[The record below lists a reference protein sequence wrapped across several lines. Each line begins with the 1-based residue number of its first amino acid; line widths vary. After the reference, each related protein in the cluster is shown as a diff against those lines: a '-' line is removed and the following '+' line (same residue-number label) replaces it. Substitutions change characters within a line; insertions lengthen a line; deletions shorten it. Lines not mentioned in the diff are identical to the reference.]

1 MLEFGSDSLEWGTML
16 FQAIGF
22 LPALL
27 FYAFVITFLVMVL
40 SFMKKKLELDRE
52 RNQKLEQI
60 ITEWK
65 RAQEKTTNHL

>member
-1 MLEFGSDSLEWGTML
+1 
-16 FQAIGF
+16 
-22 LPALL
+22 
-27 FYAFVITFLVMVL
+27 MVL